1 MLNQLLKKQ
10 KLLMK
15 QRRLNMTKV
24 NVINLK
30 GEKVKDLNLEKSVFD
45 ITENNIVVKKALDL
59 QLASLRQGTAKTKT
73 RAEVSGGG
81 RKPYKQ
87 KGTGNARQ
95 GSIRAPHYRGGGI
108 VFGTTPRDYTFK
120 MNRKERKLALRSVL
134 TSKVNDKELIVIDSL
149 TIPTLK
155 TKDLKNILDT
165 LKLNGKILFIT
176 SNDAENLYMASR
188 NLNKVNV
195 LLSNAV
201 NVFDLLNADTL
212 IIDEA
217 AINNIEEDLK

>member
-95 GSIRAPHYRGGGI
+95 GSIRAPQYRGGGI
-108 VFGTTPRDYTFK
+108 VHGVTPERNYNIK
-120 MNRKERKLALRSVL
+120 MNKKERGLALRNILSD
-134 TSKVNDKELIVIDSL
+134 KVKNKSLVVIESL
-149 TIPTLK
+149 NCSSLK
-155 TKDLKNILDT
+155 TKDFKKLLET
-165 LKLNGKILFIT
+165 LKLQGKVLFISGT
-176 SNDAENLYMASR
+176 DAENLYMGSR
-188 NLNKVNV
+188 N
-195 LLSNAV
+195 
-201 NVFDLLNADTL
+201 
-212 IIDEA
+212 
-217 AINNIEEDLK
+217 